1 MRFASLGSGSKGNAT
16 LVEVDDTCVLVDCGF
31 SMRET
36 IKRLHDLQRTPQQL
50 SAIVVTHEHGDHI
63 KGVLPLARKY
73 QLPVYM
79 TAGTA
84 KAAGAKSTAAELP
97 EIHIISDGNCF
108 QLGALQVQPVA
119 VPHDAREPVQ
129 FLFRSTNHCLGIL
142 TDIGTITPYVVQ
154 SYQYCDGLLLESNHD
169 LQMLASGPYSQ
180 SLKRRVSS
188 NWGHLNNLQSADL
201 LSQVERSKL
210 QHLVLGH
217 ISLQNNSIERV
228 QQSVEPLLDE
238 VAAVHYACQ
247 QQGFDWLQLN

>member
-16 LVEVDDTCVLVDCGF
+16 LVEADSSCLLVDCGF

-36 IKRLHDLQRTPQQL
+36 VKRLQAIQRTPQQL

-84 KAAGAKSTAAELP
+84 AAIRDKSRSAELQN
-97 EIHIISDGNCF
+97 ITIINDGNRF
-108 QLGALQVQPVA
+108 NVGELEVQPVA

-129 FLFRSTNHCLGIL
+129 FLFRTVQHCLGVL
-142 TDIGTITPYVVQ
+142 TDVGTITPYVAAC
-154 SYQYCDGLLLESNHD
+154 YQDCDGLLLECNHD
-169 LQMLASGPYSQ
+169 LQMLAAGPYPPA
-180 SLKRRVSS
+180 LKRRVSS

-201 LSQVERSKL
+201 LSQIECSKL

-228 QQSVEPLLDE
+228 QLSIEPLLDG
-238 VAAVHYACQ
+238 VGAVHYACQ
-247 QQGFDWLQLN
+247 QQGFDWLDLY